1 MPSERL
7 VEQDVEV
14 SVQNVGG
21 IADADVSLS
30 PGVTVL
36 PGRNAT
42 NRTSFLQSIMAA
54 LGSEKPS
61 LKADADEGRVE
72 LSIGG
77 ETYTRTL
84 KRRGGT
90 VVFDGEPYLDDPEV
104 ADLFAFLLENNEAR
118 LAVARSEDLRDIIMR
133 PIDTDEIDTKIEAK
147 KRERSAVDDEI
158 NRLERLES
166 ELPELESKRAEI
178 EDELAEARQER
189 DALEAEIKALETDVD
204 ESKDKKAELEEA
216 FGKVRETRS
225 TLDDLQFDLR
235 TERTSLSELES
246 ERDELEATLT
256 EADELEANPER
267 LGGRIEELRNRKQ
280 SINERLNQLGSII
293 SFNEEMLEGDGI
305 ELNADRQTDDPTAEL
320 MAGEQTTCWTCGSTV
335 ETDSIED
342 TLAQLRDLRRDTL
355 TERNEVDS
363 EISELVDRRSTLR
376 NRRNEL
382 DRAERRLDTVES
394 KIEQTNARIE
404 DLETQIGE
412 TEAELEALEA
422 AAEAVETDDHDK
434 ALSLHKE
441 RNRVDVQID
450 RLESDLAAVESDIA
464 DHEERIS
471 QKETLLEKRET
482 LADRI
487 AELRTRVDRIEE
499 DAVEA
504 FNNHMETMLDVL
516 DYENLDRIWIER
528 RETTV
533 REGRKNVTRTRFDL
547 HIVRSTPEG
556 RAYEDTI
563 DHLSESEREV
573 TGLVFALAGY
583 LVHEVYETVPFMI
596 LDSLEAID
604 AERIARIVEYF
615 GEYADYLVVA
625 LLPEDAEPLAGTH
638 PRVESIE

>member
-1 MPSERL
+1 MPSQQL

-14 SVQNVGG
+14 SVQNIGG
-21 IADADVSLS
+21 ISEANVSLS

-61 LKADADEGRVE
+61 LKADADEGHVE
-72 LSIGG
+72 LTVGE

-90 VVFDGEPYLDDPEV
+90 VVFDGKPYLDDPEV

-133 PIDTDEIDTKIEAK
+133 PIDTDEIDAEIQAK

-178 EDELAEARQER
+178 KDELADAREER
-189 DALEAEIKALETDVD
+189 DELEAEIEALETDVN

-216 FGKVRETRS
+216 FGEVRETRS

-246 ERDELEATLT
+246 EREELEATLE
-256 EADELEANPER
+256 EADDLGESPER

-293 SFNEEMLEGDGI
+293 SFNEEMLDGDGI
-305 ELNADRQTDDPTAEL
+305 ELETDSQDDDPTAEL
-320 MAGEQTTCWTCGSTV
+320 MAGDRTTCWTCGSTV

-342 TLAQLRDLRRDTL
+342 TLAQLRDLRRETL

-382 DRAERRLDTVES
+382 DRAQRRLDTVES
-394 KIEQTNARIE
+394 KIEQSKTRIE
-404 DLETQIGE
+404 DLETQIDE
-412 TEAELEALEA
+412 TEAELEELEA

-441 RNRVDVQID
+441 RNRVDVRID
-450 RLESDLAAVESDIA
+450 RLESDLDAVESDIA
-464 DHEERIS
+464 DHEDRIS
-471 QKETLLEKRET
+471 EKETLVEKREI
-482 LADRI
+482 LADQI

-504 FNNHMETMLDVL
+504 FNEHMETMLDIL
-516 DYENLDRIWIER
+516 DYDNLDRIWIER

-563 DHLSESEREV
+563 EHLSESEREV

-583 LVHEVYETVPFMI
+583 LVHDVYETVPFMI

-625 LLPEDAEPLAGTH
+625 LLPEDAEPLAGEH
-638 PRVESIE
+638 PRVEAIE

>member
-1 MPSERL
+1 MPSQQL

-14 SVQNVGG
+14 SVENIGG
-21 IADADVSLS
+21 ISEATVSLS

-42 NRTSFLQSIMAA
+42 NRTSFLQSIMAG

-61 LKADADEGRVE
+61 LKADADEGHVE
-72 LSIGG
+72 LTIGE

-90 VVFDGEPYLDDPEV
+90 VVFDGNPYLDDPEL

-118 LAVARSEDLRDIIMR
+118 LAVARSDDLRDIIMR
-133 PIDTDEIDTKIEAK
+133 PIDTDEIDAEIEAK

-166 ELPELESKRAEI
+166 ELPKLESKRAEI
-178 EDELAEARQER
+178 KNELGDAREER
-189 DALEAEIKALETDVD
+189 DELEAEIEALETGVN

-246 ERDELEATLT
+246 EHDELEATLK
-256 EADELEANPER
+256 EADDLGESPER

-293 SFNEEMLEGDGI
+293 SFNEEMLDGEGIALETDSQ
-305 ELNADRQTDDPTAEL
+305 ADDPTAEL
-320 MAGEQTTCWTCGSTV
+320 MAGDRTTCWTCGSTV

-342 TLAQLRDLRRDTL
+342 TLAQLRDLRRETL

-376 NRRNEL
+376 NRRNEI
-382 DRAERRLDTVES
+382 DRAQRRLETVAS
-394 KIEQTNARIE
+394 KIEQGKARIE
-404 DLETQIGE
+404 DLETQIEE
-412 TEAELEALEA
+412 TEAELEELEA

-441 RNRVDVQID
+441 RNRVDVRID
-450 RLESDLAAVESDIA
+450 RLESDLTAVESDID
-464 DHEERIS
+464 DHEDRIS
-471 QKETLLEKRET
+471 QKETLVEKRDT

-499 DAVEA
+499 NAVEA
-504 FNNHMETMLDVL
+504 FNDHMETMLDIL

-533 REGRKNVTRTRFDL
+533 REGRKNVIQTRFDL

-583 LVHEVYETVPFMI
+583 LVHEVHETVPFMI

-604 AERIARIVEYF
+604 AERIARIVGYF

-625 LLPEDAEPLAGTH
+625 LLPEDAEPLAGEH
-638 PRVESIE
+638 PRVEAIE